1 MKTLILDAYTM
12 NPGDLSW
19 EGWEA
24 LGEFEKY
31 DRTPK
36 ELVVQRAADAEIVL
50 VNKVR
55 MTAEIIAQLPKL
67 RYIGVLATGYDV
79 VDIQAARQAGV
90 TVTNV
95 PAYSTD
101 SVAQLVFAFIL
112 EHCQKVA
119 LYSQEVRKGAWQS
132 SPDFTFTIAP
142 TIELA
147 GKTLGV
153 IGLGRIGMKVA
164 EIGHAFGMN
173 VLGYRRNPPAA
184 LPSWLTIAPVE
195 TIFKSADFLTCH
207 CPLTPETRT
216 LINAETL
223 SLMKKSAFLVNTSR
237 GPVADEQALAD
248 ALNAGRI
255 AGAAVDVLAQEPPS
269 NGSPLM
275 TAKNCLITPH
285 LAWATREA
293 RIRLNQVA
301 LENVKAFLAGAPV
314 NVISR

>member
-1 MKTLILDAYTM
+1 MKTVILDAYTM

-19 EGWEA
+19 ENWEN
-24 LGEFEKY
+24 LEGFIKY

-36 ELVVQRAADAEIVL
+36 ELVVQRAKDAEIVL

-55 MTAEIIAQLPKL
+55 MTAEVIAQLPKL

-79 VDIQAARQAGV
+79 VDVQAARKAGV

-119 LYSQEVRKGAWQS
+119 LYNQEVHKGAWQA
-132 SPDFTFTIAP
+132 SPDFTFTLAP

-147 GKTLGV
+147 KKTLGI

-173 VLGYRRNPPAA
+173 VIGYRRNPPAA
-184 LPSWLTIAPVE
+184 LPEWVTLAPVE
-195 TIFKSADFLTCH
+195 TIFKSSDFLTCH
-207 CPLTPETRT
+207 CPLTPETRA
-216 LINAETL
+216 LINAKHL
-223 SLMKKSAFLVNTSR
+223 ALMKKNAFLVNTSR

-248 ALNAGRI
+248 ALNAGHI

-269 NGSPLM
+269 NGSPLLK
-275 TAKNCLITPH
+275 AKNCIITPH
-285 LAWATREA
+285 LAWGTQEA

-301 LENVKAFLAGAPV
+301 LDNVKAFLAGIPV
-314 NVISR
+314 NVVA

>member
-1 MKTLILDAYTM
+1 MKTIILDAYTM
-12 NPGDLSW
+12 NPGDLPW
-19 EGWEA
+19 DGWEV
-24 LGEFEKY
+24 LGEFVKY

-67 RYIGVLATGYDV
+67 KYIGVLATGYDV
-79 VDIQAARQAGV
+79 VDVQAARTAGV

-119 LYSQEVRKGAWQS
+119 LYSQEVHKGAWQA

-142 TIELA
+142 TTELA

-173 VLGYRRNPPAA
+173 IVGYRRNPPPA
-184 LPSWLTIAPVE
+184 LPSWLAIKPIE
-195 TIFKSADFLTCH
+195 TIFKTADFLTCH
-207 CPLTPETRT
+207 CPLTPETRS
-216 LINAETL
+216 LIDAKHL
-223 SLMKKSAFLVNTSR
+223 SLMRKSAFLVNTSR
-237 GPVADEQALAD
+237 GPVVDELALAD
-248 ALNAGRI
+248 ALNAGQI

-269 NGSPLM
+269 NSSPLL

-285 LAWATREA
+285 LAWATKEA

-314 NVISR
+314 NVVS